1 MEKDKIKELF
11 QKHHSTCYDAME
23 ARHVKVLLPGDFTQA
38 INQAEKEMKL
48 EWYKGLE
55 KKLDSITD
63 GTKNYVVDNVCDYL
77 NEIQNKIKELENEN
91 RN

>member
-23 ARHVKVLLPGDFTQA
+23 ARHVKVLLPVDFTQA

-48 EWYKGLE
+48 EWYKELE
-55 KKLDSITD
+55 KKLSEIYKYEIRDFGSILD
-63 GTKNYVVDNVCDYL
+63 EKIRSYYE
-77 NEIQNKIKELENEN
+77 EIQDKTK
-91 RN
+91 